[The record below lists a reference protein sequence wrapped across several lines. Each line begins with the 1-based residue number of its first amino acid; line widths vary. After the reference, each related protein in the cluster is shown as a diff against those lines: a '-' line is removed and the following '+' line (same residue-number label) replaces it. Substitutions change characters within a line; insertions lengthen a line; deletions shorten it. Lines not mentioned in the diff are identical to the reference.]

1 MKKKIKI
8 FFASSMER
16 EESNELDAF
25 IYDLS
30 DKFER
35 QYDVRIRPVHE
46 DDMRMEEELRS
57 CEMAFF
63 VFFQKLG
70 EHTRKQF
77 EEAKTFFEKS
87 GVPRI
92 YTYFKEVTEE
102 EKEEELRQFARELDA
117 VFGHYYSS
125 FSHLDT
131 VKLRILLGIKLQ
143 EMDFVDLSVKDGM
156 CKVNGQDVLSVEH
169 LPEFANSGLLREL
182 RKELEKLEETY
193 FQMRPIYAKGG
204 ADKAFYRE
212 YADVCS
218 RRQKLKDS
226 IGELEETIFNMSV
239 NIVRDVIRG
248 EITQRQK
255 EAYRLFELG
264 DYDGCMAVLDAEEIN
279 ADFWAWEERQKKIGK
294 KKAEIFIREHKTAID
309 VLMGMYHYKD
319 RFAEI
324 RERYG
329 WIMEAAMKYR
339 TEAGTLLD
347 YVVFLYV
354 QQDYKKA
361 VYVAERTKELFG
373 CMDEEVDDAHW
384 IMLYNNL
391 ANLYNDTQRQQEAE
405 ELYKKAMGIRERLA
419 GRNAEAYEFD
429 LVVSYNNLANLYSDT
444 QRQTEAE
451 EMYKKAVGIL
461 ERLAERNAEEHES
474 VLAVGY
480 NNLAVLY
487 SVTQRQKE
495 AEEMYKKAVGIQERL
510 AERNAEEHEGDL
522 AMSYGNLANLYSDT
536 QRQQEAEE
544 MCKKAVRIYER
555 LAGRNAEEHESSLVA
570 SYNNLANLYRK
581 SQRQQEA
588 EKLCKKAVEIWERL
602 AERNAAAYESNL
614 VANYNNLAILYSDMQ
629 RQQEAEEM
637 YKKAVEIWKR
647 LAGRNA
653 AAYEPR
659 LAVCYWNISVL
670 YLEMGKAFGRRI
682 YRKKAIK
689 LAKKYPQD
697 YICKQI
703 LDKL

>member
-46 DDMRMEEELRS
+46 DDMRMEEELCS

-125 FSHLDT
+125 FSNLDT

-143 EMDFVDLSVKDGM
+143 EMDFVALSVKDGM

-226 IGELEETIFNMSV
+226 IGELEKTIFNMSV

-294 KKAEIFIREHKTAID
+294 KKARIFIREHKTAID

-324 RERYG
+324 RQRYG

-444 QRQTEAE
+444 QRQ
-451 EMYKKAVGIL
+451 
-461 ERLAERNAEEHES
+461 
-474 VLAVGY
+474 
-480 NNLAVLY
+480 
-487 SVTQRQKE
+487 
-495 AEEMYKKAVGIQERL
+495 
-510 AERNAEEHEGDL
+510 
-522 AMSYGNLANLYSDT
+522 
-536 QRQQEAEE
+536 QEAEE

-602 AERNAAAYESNL
+602 AERNAAAYEPNL

>member
-419 GRNAEAYEFD
+419 
-429 LVVSYNNLANLYSDT
+429 
-444 QRQTEAE
+444 
-451 EMYKKAVGIL
+451 
-461 ERLAERNAEEHES
+461 ERNAEEHES

>member
-1 MKKKIKI
+1 
-8 FFASSMER
+8 
-16 EESNELDAF
+16 
-25 IYDLS
+25 
-30 DKFER
+30 
-35 QYDVRIRPVHE
+35 
-46 DDMRMEEELRS
+46 
-57 CEMAFF
+57 
-63 VFFQKLG
+63 
-70 EHTRKQF
+70 
-77 EEAKTFFEKS
+77 
-87 GVPRI
+87 
-92 YTYFKEVTEE
+92 
-102 EKEEELRQFARELDA
+102 
-117 VFGHYYSS
+117 
-125 FSHLDT
+125 
-131 VKLRILLGIKLQ
+131 
-143 EMDFVDLSVKDGM
+143 
-156 CKVNGQDVLSVEH
+156 
-169 LPEFANSGLLREL
+169 
-182 RKELEKLEETY
+182 
-193 FQMRPIYAKGG
+193 MRPIYAKGG

-324 RERYG
+324 RQRYG

-405 ELYKKAMGIRERLA
+405 ELYKKAMGIWERLA

-444 QRQTEAE
+444 QRQT
-451 EMYKKAVGIL
+451 
-461 ERLAERNAEEHES
+461 
-474 VLAVGY
+474 
-480 NNLAVLY
+480 
-487 SVTQRQKE
+487 
-495 AEEMYKKAVGIQERL
+495 
-510 AERNAEEHEGDL
+510 
-522 AMSYGNLANLYSDT
+522 
-536 QRQQEAEE
+536 
-544 MCKKAVRIYER
+544 
-555 LAGRNAEEHESSLVA
+555 
-570 SYNNLANLYRK
+570 
-581 SQRQQEA
+581 
-588 EKLCKKAVEIWERL
+588 
-602 AERNAAAYESNL
+602 
-614 VANYNNLAILYSDMQ
+614 
-629 RQQEAEEM
+629 EAEEM

-670 YLEMGKAFGRRI
+670 YLEMGKAVGRRI